1 MDNRV
6 GCITAQDLQNL
17 LVVVEEKV
25 AGSSL
30 GGQRRHKFPYVCL
43 MGHWG
48 ETAQQR
54 IIRKAFFDL
63 LRVAL
68 TLALP
73 QQRGGGAQRAGRLP
87 SVAAAAVC
95 CVAVRSKLPVGVSCC
110 CTRVRVALGLVDP

>member
-1 MDNRV
+1 MDNGV
-6 GCITAQDLQNL
+6 GRITAHDLQNL
-17 LVVVEEKV
+17 LIVVEEKV

-48 ETAQQR
+48 KTAHLR

-68 TLALP
+68 RLALP
-73 QQRGGGAQRAGRLP
+73 QQRSGGAQRAGE
-87 SVAAAAVC
+87 AAVC
-95 CVAVRSKLPVGVSCC
+95 CVAVRSKLPVGVSCD
-110 CTRVRVALGLVDP
+110 AHAFGLVDP